1 MRDRMGI
8 GGGNKASLQ
17 MFDMDALLYSN
28 PPFHTKYFRG
38 GWCYTRTA
46 TYVTRKNADRG
57 RKNFH
62 IYDTIHLL
70 VPNDALKSVPTH
82 ARKRRYSTNVW
93 VCVRTLDMR
102 QEKQFLANFFFFSL
116 TTTLNCIFAKV
127 INMGIASQIVG
138 Q

>member
-1 MRDRMGI
+1 MGI

-38 GWCYTRTA
+38 GWWYTRTA

-70 VPNDALKSVPTH
+70 VPNDALKSGPTH
-82 ARKRRYSTNVW
+82 ERQKKKIFNECVSVCADLRYASGETIFG
-93 VCVRTLDMR
+93 
-102 QEKQFLANFFFFSL
+102 QFFFS
-116 TTTLNCIFAKV
+116 FR
-127 INMGIASQIVG
+127 
-138 Q
+138 